1 MTGERKSMGKG
12 GATFV
17 DAKSRTT
24 PLSTAHEPQWQRCTR
39 AAGRQKKLK
48 PGQNQRQRPGIY
60 TIYLL
65 HLAVHCALLRFAIGK
80 SCPVALRVAF
90 PLMSFLLSRCWAETR
105 RRHATTSEGVAFR

>member
-17 DAKSRTT
+17 DGKSRTT
-24 PLSTAHEPQWQRCTR
+24 PLSTAHEPQWQRSTR

-60 TIYLL
+60 TIYPL
-65 HLAVHCALLRFAIGK
+65 HLAVHCALLRFAMGK
-80 SCPVALRVAF
+80 SCPVALRAAF
-90 PLMSFLLSRCWAETR
+90 PLMSFLPSQRSAEPR
-105 RRHATTSEGVAFR
+105 RRPANASEGVAFR